1 MRKILS
7 IVLALITVCCMSALV
22 ACGKHEH
29 AYDASKWETD
39 ATSHWHVC
47 TGEDCAEVG
56 DKAEHSFVSKTDNDK
71 HWQECSVCG
80 FKKDE
85 ANHTLETKTSAEKH
99 WQECACG
106 VKKDEANHTWGAWA
120 ATPAGYG
127 VNAGATRSC
136 FVCGQVETKSFEKT
150 SCEYTGDF
158 VMTNLLF
165 EKYGSAG
172 LVKVSGYIA
181 QGSVK
186 KGDSLKVDGYE
197 GSLSVKNLTSEY
209 DSTGAGYGDGNDD
222 GKITLIFNEIV
233 ADKLEQLNKAKFITK
248 SNDNVNTYDLLTIAL
263 VAEQNIYSSYSY
275 NIELFDDTLT
285 VNTEID
291 EILNSSSEDEVK
303 QGEAAIIRFELEC
316 YVPTWVGMEVVAK
329 DGDGNIVFKG
339 IITAVSI
346 GA

>member
-1 MRKILS
+1 
-7 IVLALITVCCMSALV
+7 MSALV

-47 TGEDCAEVG
+47 TGEDCTEVG

-127 VNAGATRSC
+127 INAGATRSC
-136 FVCGQVETKSFEKT
+136 SVCGQVEAKSFEKT

-165 EKYGSAG
+165 EQFGSTG

-197 GSLSVKNLTSEY
+197 GVLTVKNLSAEY
-209 DSTGAGYGDGNDD
+209 NANGAGYGDGNDD
-222 GKITLIFNEIV
+222 GKITLIFNETGLV
-233 ADKLEQLNKAKFITK
+233 DKVTELNKAKFITK
-248 SNDNVNTYDLLTIAL
+248 SKDNVNTKNLITIAL
-263 VAEQNIYSSYSY
+263 VAEQNIVSSL
-275 NIELFDDTLT
+275 NCGIVLFDDTLRLG
-285 VNTEID
+285 VEID
-291 EILNSSSEDEVK
+291 EILNFFRKRSKTRRS
-303 QGEAAIIRFELEC
+303 
-316 YVPTWVGMEVVAK
+316 
-329 DGDGNIVFKG
+329 GNYKV
-339 IITAVSI
+339 
-346 GA
+346 